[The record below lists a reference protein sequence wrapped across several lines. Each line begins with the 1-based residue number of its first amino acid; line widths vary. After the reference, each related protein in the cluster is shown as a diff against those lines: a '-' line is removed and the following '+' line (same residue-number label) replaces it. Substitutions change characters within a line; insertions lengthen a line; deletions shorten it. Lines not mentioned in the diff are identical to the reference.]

1 MKPRLFKLGDAFE
14 VLVLAALVL
23 PAWCLPTRAW
33 PAVARALATITNIL
47 THRPVPTLPDDLAHA
62 LGRPVDA
69 TEARRIRRSM
79 QVAYFEERLRVL
91 ATYPPRRW
99 EPSVLIEGRQHVE
112 AALASGRGA
121 ILWVNEFVG
130 SDLVAK
136 AAAHQA
142 GYAPSHLTRPEHG
155 YSTSRLGIRLLN
167 PIQTRAED
175 RFLDER
181 VTMQS
186 ETGVAALR
194 TLARKLS
201 DNGVVT
207 ITVGADAVRKRST
220 PFLGGH
226 LTVGTGPI
234 TLALSSGASLLPVI
248 TLCRGPGEFSVI
260 IKPDVVPRDGRG
272 RDDAVD
278 AAQQALG
285 HVLGPYVLIQPQL
298 WRAWKT
304 VFSESKPAATPR

>member
-1 MKPRLFKLGDAFE
+1 MFTLGDAFE
-14 VLVLAALVL
+14 VLVLALLVI
-23 PAWCLPTRAW
+23 PAWCLPSSAW
-33 PAVARALATITNIL
+33 NTIARALAAVTNAL
-47 THRPVPTLPDDLAHA
+47 ARRPVPALPDDLAHA
-62 LGRPVDA
+62 LGRPIEGNEA
-69 TEARRIRRSM
+69 TRIRGSM
-79 QVAYFEERLRVL
+79 QIAYFEERLHVL
-91 ATYPPRRW
+91 AAYPPRRW
-99 EPSVLIEGRQHVE
+99 QPSIHIEGRQNVD

-155 YSTSRLGIRLLN
+155 YSNTRLGMRLLN

-175 RFLDER
+175 RFLAER
-181 VTMQS
+181 VTMRS

-207 ITVGADAVRKRST
+207 ITVGADAVRKHST
-220 PFLGGH
+220 RFLGGY

-234 TLALSSGASLLPVI
+234 TLALSSGAPLLPVI
-248 TLCRGPGEFSVI
+248 TLHRGAGQFTVI
-260 IKPDVVPRDGRG
+260 IAPDVVPRDARG
-272 RDDAVD
+272 RDEAVT

-285 HVLGPYVLIQPQL
+285 DVLRRYILEEPQL
-298 WRAWKT
+298 WRGWKT
-304 VFSESKPAATPR
+304 IFTEAEPAAEAH